1 MPVEHVIIKKGL
13 KRAELEEYLERELGR
28 AGYGSAEIGRIPGG
42 TRVALYVERPG
53 MVIGKKGRSIK
64 DLTDELAKRFG
75 LENPQIEVVEIEK
88 PELNAQIMARRIAFA
103 LERGV
108 KVRRVGYTFLRRIMN
123 AGARGAE
130 IVIKGRIA
138 GERSRAER
146 FFQGYLSKAGEP
158 AAKLVSQGYAYAN
171 LKPGVAGIKVLIMP
185 PGPTPDEIRRSEA
198 ETGERAPEGPSEVG
212 ASPKGEGSGNPQAG

>member
-1 MPVEHVIIKKGL
+1 MTVEHVLIKKGF

-28 AGYGSAEIGRIPGG
+28 AGYGSVDVGRIPRG

-53 MVIGKKGRSIK
+53 MVIGKKGRSIR
-64 DLTDELAKRFG
+64 DLTDELARRFG

-88 PELNAQIMARRIAFA
+88 PELNAQIMARRIGFA

-108 KVRRVGYTFLRRIMN
+108 KARRAGYNFLRRIMG

-130 IVIKGRIA
+130 IVITGRIA

-146 FFQGYLSKAGEP
+146 FYQGYLSKAGEP
-158 AAKLVSQGYAYAN
+158 ATKLVSHGYASAN

-185 PGPTPDEIRRSEA
+185 PGPTPDDIRRREVKAEA
-198 ETGERAPEGPSEVG
+198 EAPEAPSEVG
-212 ASPKGEGSGNPQAG
+212 GPEEGGSGDTQGG